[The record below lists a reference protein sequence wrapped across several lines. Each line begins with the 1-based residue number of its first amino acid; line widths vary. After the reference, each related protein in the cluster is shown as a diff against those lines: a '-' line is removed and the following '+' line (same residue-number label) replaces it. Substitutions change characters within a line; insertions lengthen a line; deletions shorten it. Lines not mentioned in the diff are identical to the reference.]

1 MLDNKH
7 AKESPAP
14 ASGSITI
21 WDEGRDH
28 VTGFGLRIHAGGK
41 RSFFINYRADGRE
54 RRLTI
59 GAYPRWSVSAARE
72 RAKELRKRIEKGEDP
87 AGEKRARR
95 EAPTIADLIERY
107 ITEHLPTKTEGP
119 VRQND
124 EKRMLAEV
132 GKRLGQHTKVADIH
146 DGDIRKMHADITASG
161 RPVRANRILAV
172 ASKMFSLSLT
182 SMAGEN
188 RPWRNAA
195 EGNPCKGVA
204 RNREEAKERFY
215 GQAELAAI
223 SDALA
228 AYPGQTTADCVRLIM
243 LTGARPGE
251 AMQAK
256 WEEMDAE
263 PGYWIKPSAHTKQ
276 RRQHKL
282 PLAPPAIELV
292 ERMRNERR
300 NGAVW
305 VFPGPE
311 PGKPIIALWHIW
323 HFVRDR
329 AGLGKDAR
337 LYDLRHSFASVG
349 AGGGLSLPIIG
360 KLLGHTQSRTTE
372 RYAHLASDVLR
383 EAAARI
389 GGAIAG
395 AGGSSKNVVSIERR
409 RQ

>member
-1 MLDNKH
+1 
-7 AKESPAP
+7 
-14 ASGSITI
+14 
-21 WDEGRDH
+21 
-28 VTGFGLRIHAGGK
+28 
-41 RSFFINYRADGRE
+41 
-54 RRLTI
+54 
-59 GAYPRWSVSAARE
+59 
-72 RAKELRKRIEKGEDP
+72 
-87 AGEKRARR
+87 
-95 EAPTIADLIERY
+95 
-107 ITEHLPTKTEGP
+107 
-119 VRQND
+119 
-124 EKRMLAEV
+124 MLAEI
-132 GKRLGQHTKVADIH
+132 GKRLGQHTKVTDIH

-182 SMAGEN
+182 SMGGEN

-195 EGNPCKGVA
+195 EGNPCKGVS

-215 GQAELAAI
+215 SQAELAAI

-228 AYPGQTTADCVRLIM
+228 VYPGQTSADCVRLIM

-251 AMQAK
+251 AMQTK

-276 RRQHKL
+276 RRPHKL

-292 ERMRNERR
+292 ERLRNERR
-300 NGAVW
+300 KGAVW

-311 PGKPIIALWHIW
+311 PGKPLVALWHVW

-360 KLLGHTQSRTTE
+360 RLLGHTQSRTTE
-372 RYAHLASDVLR
+372 RYAHLANDVLR

-395 AGGSSKNVVSIERR
+395 AGGPSKNVVPIERR
-409 RQ
+409 RP